1 MTYASLPHLNPLPQ
15 GEEVNVKSTKTLSDH
30 LTAHLTTP
38 FAWGTH
44 DCVGFAAAWVKAS
57 TGVDH
62 LADMKQK
69 RDKREGNAP
78 AALKREVA
86 TLLPSPFPLT
96 HSRLWTTAAQAAR
109 AIRQAGGL
117 EAALDARFQR
127 IEPHYAQD
135 GDLALHNG
143 CVCIFSGVKIVGP
156 GKTGLTHNS
165 RVLADAAWSV
175 GAHVPARGTP
185 EDSPPLCGDPS
196 AGNTPDSI
204 RDTP

>member
-1 MTYASLPHLNPLPQ
+1 MNPSPFPLTPSRLLA
-15 GEEVNVKSTKTLSDH
+15 NH
-30 LTAHLTTP
+30 LTAHLSTP
-38 FAWGTH
+38 FAWGAH
-44 DCVGFAAAWVKAS
+44 DCVSFAAAWVKIC

-62 LADMKQK
+62 LAGIKQK
-69 RDKREGNAP
+69 RDKREGT
-78 AALKREVA
+78 
-86 TLLPSPFPLT
+86 TLPPFPLT
-96 HSRLWTTAAQAAR
+96 PSRLWTTAAQAAR
-109 AIRQAGGL
+109 IMRQAGGL

-127 IEPHYAQD
+127 IDPHYARD